1 MNSLR
6 LKNGYEIQIEDGA
19 SLFCIEHIAQTEE
32 AALEVINQLT
42 AENVSAVEFLHD
54 GVVNGEYPQT
64 ALNTAPTRA
73 VNEDGTITVT
83 ISLREKTDLE
93 LRVDALEESQSIQ
106 DGAIEDLGTA
116 VSDMMEG

>member
-1 MNSLR
+1 MDTLK

-19 SLFCIEHIAQTEE
+19 SLGHIEHIAQTEE

-54 GVVNGEYPQT
+54 GVVNGEYPQV